1 MRIRDT
7 LALTLCSAVA
17 LGAAVPLTASAQS
30 YSAQSYSGS
39 PPPAY
44 SGSGYQG
51 GGYYDPCLRDRRQ
64 RGTGGALLGAG
75 LGALAGSGIASR
87 GAKTEGGVLGG
98 ILGAV
103 IGGNVGAQSAACAPQ
118 GYQQQGYQ
126 QQGYQPQA
134 PRAQSYYDSG
144 DGYGPAYDPR
154 YDGYAEPAPQ
164 SVAQRP
170 VGEDCTLAESP
181 IYLPDGSV
189 QKRFVRVCR
198 GADGRY
204 VVVD

>member
-1 MRIRDT
+1 MRIRNP
-7 LALTLCSAVA
+7 LALALCSAVA
-17 LGAAVPLTASAQS
+17 LAAAAPMTASAQA
-30 YSAQSYSGS
+30 YPGAA
-39 PPPAY
+39 PAY
-44 SGSGYQG
+44 GGGYAG

-75 LGALAGSGIASR
+75 IGALAGNGIASR
-87 GAKTEGGVLGG
+87 GAKTEGAVLGG
-98 ILGAV
+98 LLGAV
-103 IGGNVGAQSAACAPQ
+103 IGGNVGSSTAACAPSSSAY
-118 GYQQQGYQ
+118 GA
-126 QQGYQPQA
+126 PPPPPP
-134 PRAQSYYDSG
+134 PRAYN
-144 DGYGPAYDPR
+144 DGYGYEPAYDPR
-154 YDGYAEPAPQ
+154 YDAYPEPAPAPVP
-164 SVAQRP
+164 VAQRP